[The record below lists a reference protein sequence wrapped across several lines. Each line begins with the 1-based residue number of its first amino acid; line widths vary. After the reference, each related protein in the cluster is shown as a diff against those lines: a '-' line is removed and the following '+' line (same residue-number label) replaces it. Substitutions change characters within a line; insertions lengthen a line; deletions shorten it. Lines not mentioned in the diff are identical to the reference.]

1 MIPKALFSC
10 PKNGFLSAI
19 PTSLAHIPFCRVMP
33 SNDVGNAD
41 IDDTLGD
48 THDGP
53 NRCVTL
59 SSKGTPACSLI
70 PVQGHV
76 HLTPPA
82 STSSL
87 GNVMLHVYTFLL
99 FLHAEKSDKR
109 WNFNV
114 LAYTFTL
121 VPLSRRTSAF
131 QNPSKPLESLG
142 FCIFF
147 KLE

>member
-1 MIPKALFSC
+1 MPG
-10 PKNGFLSAI
+10 NGFFSAI
-19 PTSLAHIPFCRVMP
+19 PTSLAHMPFCRVMP
-33 SNDVGNAD
+33 SNDVGYAD

-70 PVQGHV
+70 PVRGHV

-87 GNVMLHVYTFLL
+87 ENVMLHVYTY
-99 FLHAEKSDKR
+99 LH
-109 WNFNV
+109 
-114 LAYTFTL
+114 LFTL
-121 VPLSRRTSAF
+121 FA
-131 QNPSKPLESLG
+131 
-142 FCIFF
+142 C
-147 KLE
+147 